1 LDGPVRDDQTKLK
14 ISNAK
19 AYKEGEDKE
28 DKRGLVYLRFMIFG
42 IFALL
47 LLVPFINAED
57 NSKWCGTITAIYGVC
72 SPELIS
78 NFLAKSSYSIPRVV
92 PPKPPATTI
101 VLSKPSPTIVEQ
113 VKPEGAKPLI
123 RPCFYY
129 TSEGWKFCKFVG

>member
-1 LDGPVRDDQTKLK
+1 MYK
-14 ISNAK
+14 IVGMALG
-19 AYKEGEDKE
+19 A
-28 DKRGLVYLRFMIFG
+28 M
-42 IFALL
+42 LL
-47 LLVPFINAED
+47 LLANAVHAED

-113 VKPEGAKPLI
+113 VKPETAKEQI
-123 RPCFYY
+123 VKPCWFY
-129 TSEGWKFCKFVG
+129 TPTGWKVCRFVG